1 MAAHPTMPSL
11 PRNATRA
18 PAPTPRVLPR
28 ANPGWSAAPLR
39 SATPAARP
47 VSVRMPPANLAHPPS
62 PAHHARP
69 ARRGLLAWIRVH
81 KVATAIGAT
90 LLLLSGFVTA
100 ALLIRQ
106 DVATSPS
113 TTAPDVKFLSGTGY
127 TAINAAGFATLS
139 LGSSGASA
147 NLALSGVSGAALV
160 TLGDVMRLQ
169 NTDAT
174 QVYTVTLARSA
185 ALNAAITGFTV
196 TIKDGASTLL
206 TWDAASAATSSSFSL
221 AVSKTL
227 DISVA
232 LVVTDGTAAGALG
245 SFGMQFSLAP
255 A

>member
-1 MAAHPTMPSL
+1 MPSL
-11 PRNATRA
+11 PRNAARASA
-18 PAPTPRVLPR
+18 PAPRTPSRTNV
-28 ANPGWSAAPLR
+28 GWTAIPIR
-39 SATPAARP
+39 PTQPALKLASPARP
-47 VSVRMPPANLAHPPS
+47 A
-62 PAHHARP
+62 HARP
-69 ARRGLLAWIRVH
+69 ARSGLLAWIRVH
-81 KVATAIGAT
+81 KVASAVGAT
-90 LLLLSGFVTA
+90 LLLLSGLVTA

-106 DVATSPS
+106 DIATAPS
-113 TTAPDVKFLSGTGY
+113 TTAPDVKFLSGTSY
-127 TAINAAGFATLS
+127 ASINAAGFATLT

-160 TLGDVMRLQ
+160 TLGDVMKLQ

-174 QVYTVTLARSA
+174 QAYTVTLARSA

-196 TIKDGASTLL
+196 TIKDGATTLL
-206 TWDAASAATSSSFSL
+206 TWDAASAATSSSFNL

-255 A
+255 V